1 MVGYLPSSPLT
12 AVLLDFLCTPKIDL
26 QNFNSSFSKQCLSN
40 NSYLSH
46 SILKTWSFVFIKGPQ
61 TSQAYVQIGLIRVSY
76 RCRLSLGGR
85 FNLFRDCLSL
95 NIAFDAFL
103 HRVSIAG
110 LKLPL
115 GTNSSPK

>member
-46 SILKTWSFVFIKGPQ
+46 SILKTWSLCFYKGPPNFTGICADRPDKGIVQ
-61 TSQAYVQIGLIRVSY
+61 MQAQFGWQV
-76 RCRLSLGGR
+76 
-85 FNLFRDCLSL
+85 
-95 NIAFDAFL
+95 
-103 HRVSIAG
+103 
-110 LKLPL
+110 
-115 GTNSSPK
+115 

>member
-1 MVGYLPSSPLT
+1 MLM
-12 AVLLDFLCTPKIDL
+12 
-26 QNFNSSFSKQCLSN
+26 KQF
-40 NSYLSH
+40 
-46 SILKTWSFVFIKGPQ
+46 ILITLYTENLIFCFYKGPPNFTGICADRPDKDIVQ
-61 TSQAYVQIGLIRVSY
+61 MQAQFGT
-76 RCRLSLGGR
+76 
-85 FNLFRDCLSL
+85 FNLFRHCLSL

>member
-1 MVGYLPSSPLT
+1 M
-12 AVLLDFLCTPKIDL
+12 
-26 QNFNSSFSKQCLSN
+26 
-40 NSYLSH
+40 
-46 SILKTWSFVFIKGPQ
+46 
-61 TSQAYVQIGLIRVSY
+61 QIGRIRISY

-110 LKLPL
+110 LTKISVFIVQDGYPFARVFLYL
-115 GTNSSPK
+115 FHKMGAIYAAN